1 MGYDTRWWGPSAW
14 QLFHLIAFKSDHP
27 DDVLNQMKDVL
38 PCRFC
43 RESTTQ
49 FVKEH
54 PLRGDPGKWLYEIH
68 NMVNDKLRKQ
78 SKEDPTVVNPG
89 EDPSF
94 EEVKKKYDAMK
105 PTAVPGRDFLFAI
118 AQNYPEHPEET
129 DMATQRTFLH
139 HLAEAYPFAKLRRVF
154 HKHVEDHEP
163 ELGSRKEYTHWM
175 YELLKHLSEV
185 VGASMPTYKG
195 YSHRV
200 AYYRSG
206 CSKKTYHG
214 KTCRKLAGGGR
225 TKNRDHRKTYRVSH
239 ATLLR

>member
-1 MGYDTRWWGPSAW
+1 MDTRYWGPSAW
-14 QLFHLIAFKSDHP
+14 QLFHLVAFKSEHP
-27 DDVLNQMKDVL
+27 DDVLNAMKDIL
-38 PCRFC
+38 PCKFC

-68 NMVNDKLRKQ
+68 NMVNSKLRKQ
-78 SKEDPTVVNPG
+78 AKEDPTVVDPG

-105 PTAVPGRDFLFAI
+105 PTAVPGRDFLFVI

-129 DMATQRTFLH
+129 DMATHRKFLH
-139 HLAEAYPFAKLRRVF
+139 DLAEAYPFANLRKVF
-154 HKHVEDHEP
+154 QRYVKEHEP
-163 ELGSRKEYTHWM
+163 VLTSRKSYTHWM
-175 YELLKHLSEV
+175 YELLKEMSAEI
-185 VGASMPTYKG
+185 GCTMPTYKG

-239 ATLLR
+239 ATLL